1 MAGHVAPF
9 CPLYFLVTAGLVFA
23 AILPLQL
30 QVCTMCSLA
39 LKCEFIH
46 YYLEKT
52 KKKKCSIQ
60 NLIFVGI
67 WVFHSDHITFIKDVA
82 ATQPPQHLC
91 HLLRMLKTK
100 GGSFFVPCFFFLLV
114 PRFFRTW

>member
-23 AILPLQL
+23 AILHLQL

-52 KKKKCSIQ
+52 KKKKEVLDSKFDICWHLGISFRPY
-60 NLIFVGI
+60 NVHKGCGSDSASTAFVSP
-67 WVFHSDHITFIKDVA
+67 VKNA
-82 ATQPPQHLC
+82 
-91 HLLRMLKTK
+91 
-100 GGSFFVPCFFFLLV
+100 
-114 PRFFRTW
+114 